1 MIAIYNIIFHIGFLF
16 MLPVFLFRMLYLNKY
31 RAGLPQ
37 RFGFYP
43 QEVRRK
49 LRGDKTIWIHSVSVG
64 EVIAAQPLIALLKS
78 RYPESDFVV
87 STTTNTGN
95 QVAQKY
101 AGSNDTVIY
110 YPIDFP
116 WAVKR
121 AVQAVNPKLFIML
134 ETELWPNMIRTMGIN
149 NVPVFLVNG
158 RVSDNSYGWYRKA
171 VPVLKVVFKYISA
184 FIMQAELDA
193 ERVTSLGASPEKVS
207 YAGSL
212 KYESAIGDE
221 PEADEIMG
229 MASDLGIQA
238 GDTVII
244 GGSTHE
250 REEEMLIKAFGKAKK
265 ECVSAKLILA
275 PRHPERFSRVIA
287 LVKESG
293 FVYST
298 RKKIREFNS
307 EERKKREIIVLDTIG
322 ELKKVY
328 NLGNIVFIGKSMFG
342 RGGQNILEPAA
353 AGKTIIAGPHM
364 ENFRDIMT
372 QFINAKACV
381 IVNNEIEFEE
391 KLVSLCR
398 DKAVSKE
405 FGRRAKNL
413 VVANCG
419 AASRIA
425 DKITNM

>member
-1 MIAIYNIIFHIGFLF
+1 

-31 RAGLPQ
+31 RAGLLQ

-49 LRGDKTIWIHSVSVG
+49 LRGGKTIWVHSVSVG

-101 AGSNDTVIY
+101 AGGNDTVIY

-121 AVQAVNPKLFIML
+121 AVQAVNPELFVML
-134 ETELWPNMIRTMGIN
+134 ETELWPNMIRTLGIS

-158 RVSDNSYGWYRKA
+158 RVSDSSYGWYRKA
-171 VPVLKVVFKYISA
+171 IPVLKVVFKYISA

-193 ERVTSLGASPEKVS
+193 ERIIRLGADPEKVS

-221 PEADEIMG
+221 PEADEIME

-250 REEEMLIKAFGKAKK
+250 HEEEMLIRAFEKVKK
-265 ECVSAKLILA
+265 ECASAKLILA
-275 PRHPERFSRVIA
+275 PRHPERFGKVIT

-293 FVYST
+293 FIYST

-322 ELKKVY
+322 ELKKIY
-328 NLGNIVFIGKSMFG
+328 NLGSIVFIGKSMFG

-353 AGKTIIAGPHM
+353 AGKTIVTGPHM

-372 QFINAKACV
+372 QFINARACV
-381 IVNNEIEFEE
+381 VVNNEIEFEE
-391 KLVSLCR
+391 KLVSLCK

-405 FGRRAKNL
+405 FGRKAKNL
-413 VVANCG
+413 VIANCG

-425 DKITNM
+425 DKITNA